1 MIYGTTFVEA
11 DVRLRAHVKGTL
23 RARLHHDGRWLLP
36 ISPDPKDGCNQDEL
50 IKQSRYCFK
59 AGDYHVMNKFKK
71 KKKVT
76 FN

>member
-59 AGDYHVMNKFKK
+59 AGDFHVNEQIQKK
-71 KKKVT
+71 KESN
-76 FN
+76 F